1 MSFRVPACH
10 YKQSINW
17 SIEMRAN
24 EKLTRNDKREIEA
37 LLISEIGR
45 LERIPGLFDTAADDG
60 KPSAWSDS
68 PVSDG
73 VATSSPSALL
83 HKAGHY
89 QALTDALQRLRSGTY
104 GQCIYCGGPIPVGR
118 LLVIPE
124 TEHCLSCGS
133 FS

>member
-1 MSFRVPACH
+1 MRVTD
-10 YKQSINW
+10 
-17 SIEMRAN
+17 
-24 EKLTRNDKREIEA
+24 KLTRDERREIET

-45 LERIPGLFDTAADDG
+45 LERIPGLFDIAEEDG
-60 KPSAWSDS
+60 NPSAWSDS

-73 VATSSPSALL
+73 AGTSSPSALL
-83 HKAGHY
+83 HKAAHY
-89 QALTDALQRLRSGTY
+89 QALTDALQRLRSGKY
-104 GQCIYCGGPIPVGR
+104 GQCNYCGGSIPVGR